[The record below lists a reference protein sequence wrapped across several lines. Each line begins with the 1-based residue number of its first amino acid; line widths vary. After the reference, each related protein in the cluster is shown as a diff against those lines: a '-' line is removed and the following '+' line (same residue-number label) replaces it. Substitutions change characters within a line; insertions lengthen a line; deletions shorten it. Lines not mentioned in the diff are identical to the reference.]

1 MKTTKTLYLISLL
14 FLFSCNVIHSQGIR
28 ISNIDYEDTVH
39 VDEYQLHGM
48 ELEIPINEEYRFV
61 KIKNITKVMNEKN
74 ENLVYIAA
82 PVDSTDEFQKQ
93 LMHEFPSQKYF
104 SIDRKNAILRFL
116 FKSSPNRNIKQVS
129 GNLAYIKKNRNTE
142 IIGDL
147 GIALNKN
154 ILPES
159 APFKAFQV
167 DKAYVIEYLKREK
180 IKEAKNKGI
189 SVEELEKS
197 RKVLIDTFGPQDIQ
211 FLDNQ
216 LLLFIPGDR
225 EKILFIKFFD
235 ENDKEVI
242 LSENYN
248 GMQEENELIAFNFEE
263 KPNKNWKVKIYY
275 EDANSIAIIP
285 FDITN
290 K

>member
-1 MKTTKTLYLISLL
+1 MTTTKTLYLISLL
-14 FLFSCNVIHSQGIR
+14 FLFSCNVSHSQEIR
-28 ISNIDYEDTVH
+28 ISNIEYEDTVH
-39 VDEYQLHGM
+39 EDGYQLHGM
-48 ELEIPINEEYRFV
+48 ELEIPVNEEYRFV

-167 DKAYVIEYLKREK
+167 DKEYVVEYLKREK
-180 IKEAKNKGI
+180 IKEAKNNGI
-189 SVEELEKS
+189 SVEELEKG
-197 RKVLIDTFGPQDIQ
+197 RKVLIDTFGSQDIQ

-216 LLLFIPGDR
+216 LILFIPGDR
-225 EKILFIKFFD
+225 EKILFVKFFD